1 MNFFEQSERRFTS
14 EQPYLEQ
21 SQSWREGMR
30 YRYCPERYSI
40 LQDQWQR
47 MVSCGE
53 LVGQL
58 LEQQYDH
65 SIIEFRLDY
74 VADDNGK
81 LLVTEIQT
89 DDRGLPA
96 VTIERNARGIELGQP
111 FLGVA
116 ETFLKSLQ
124 LYTQVP
130 DPLLLITYPKKERF
144 YYHGFYD
151 FAKICFAQQSGPH
164 IIVTER
170 ENITV
175 DNQQLRIP
183 IPQEGLN
190 LTLKPDLVWN
200 FSEQPIPAFKQI
212 QPKIT
217 KAILTSIWSSAN
229 DNPLAQE
236 LKQYVP
242 EVIPL
247 NSPQLSGQKDS
258 WILKP
263 IDGKWSRGIVIGK
276 RVDEI
281 KWDQF
286 LQSNSLIAQRFIQPR
301 IDLLDVRTKNGNFAL
316 ARMYSRIEGYY
327 CRIESGWELA
337 DILVTATPDYPVHG
351 RHDCIMT
358 VAQVI

>member
-30 YRYCPERYSI
+30 YRYCPELYNLTQDQFERMSRCGQLMGIFLNQKVNPSI
-40 LQDQWQR
+40 L
-47 MVSCGE
+47 
-53 LVGQL
+53 
-58 LEQQYDH
+58 
-65 SIIEFRLDY
+65 EFRIDY
-74 VADDNGK
+74 VCGQDDT
-81 LLVTEIQT
+81 LWVTEVQT

-96 VTIERNARGIELGQP
+96 VAIERNARGIELGQP
-111 FLGVA
+111 FLRVA

-130 DPLLLITYPKKERF
+130 DPLLLITYPKKEKF

-170 ENITV
+170 ENITI

-190 LTLKPDLVWN
+190 LVLNPDLVWN
-200 FSEQPIPAFKQI
+200 FEEPIPGFKQI

-217 KAILTSIWSSAN
+217 KAMLTSIWSSVN

-242 EVIPL
+242 EVIPP
-247 NSPQLSGQKDS
+247 NSPQLSSQKDS

-263 IDGKWSRGIVIGK
+263 IDGRWSRGIIIGK
-276 RVDEI
+276 RVDG
-281 KWDQF
+281 KDWNQS

-301 IDLLDVRTKNGNFAL
+301 SDLLDVRTKNGDFAL

-351 RHDCIMT
+351 RRDCIMT